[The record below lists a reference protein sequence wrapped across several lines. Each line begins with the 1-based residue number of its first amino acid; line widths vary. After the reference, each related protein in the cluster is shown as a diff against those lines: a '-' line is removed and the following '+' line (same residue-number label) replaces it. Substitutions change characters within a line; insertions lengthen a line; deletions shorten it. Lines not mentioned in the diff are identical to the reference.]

1 MCAVRVSAMSSFH
14 QKSLRLSCHPSTEK
28 MLNYLQIIIV
38 FTEKCLLQA
47 SGKILQIIQDTQII
61 KINTTN

>member
-14 QKSLRLSCHPSTEK
+14 QKSLRLSCHSSTEK

-47 SGKILQIIQDTQII
+47 SGKILQITQDTQII

>member
-38 FTEKCLLQA
+38 FNEKCLLQA